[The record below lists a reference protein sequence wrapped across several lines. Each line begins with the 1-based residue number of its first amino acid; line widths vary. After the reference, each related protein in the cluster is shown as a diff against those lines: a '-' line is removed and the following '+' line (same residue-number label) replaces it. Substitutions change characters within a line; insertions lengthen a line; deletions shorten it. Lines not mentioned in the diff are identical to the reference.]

1 MHFPSRPAGDT
12 TGPGLV
18 PSGLS
23 RRLRVVLL
31 LVVFVG
37 SLVSLALA
45 ARSLGHILHH
55 EDALARADAI
65 AVLGGARLTRV
76 AEAGDLQL
84 AGWAPR
90 VVLSPQA
97 REPVEI
103 MLRARGLEIPSEVD
117 IQRRALVQMGVPES
131 AIEVL
136 GSGETATAGEASA
149 LRALALSR
157 GWRRLIIVTSKLHT
171 ARAALT
177 FTRAFAGT
185 EIDVRVR
192 ASRYDPAD
200 VDRWWVERA
209 DLRFAL
215 FESQKLAAYWL
226 GIAD

>member
-1 MHFPSRPAGDT
+1 
-12 TGPGLV
+12 
-18 PSGLS
+18 LS
-23 RRLRVVLL
+23 RLRVVLL
-31 LVVFVG
+31 VLILFG
-37 SLVSLALA
+37 PLASLAVL

-55 EDALARADAI
+55 EDPLARADAI
-65 AVLGGARLTRV
+65 VVLGGARLTRV
-76 AEAGDLQL
+76 AEAGDLHL
-84 AGWAPR
+84 ARWAPTI
-90 VVLSPQA
+90 VLSPQEM
-97 REPVEI
+97 EPVEI
-103 MLRARGLEIPSEVD
+103 MLRARGLEIPSEAE

-136 GSGETATAGEASA
+136 GNGEIATAGEASA

-157 GWRRLIIVTSKLHT
+157 EWRRLIIVTSKLHT

-177 FTRAFAGT
+177 FTRAFEGT
-185 EIDVRVR
+185 GIDVRVR

-200 VDRWWVERA
+200 VDRWWAERA